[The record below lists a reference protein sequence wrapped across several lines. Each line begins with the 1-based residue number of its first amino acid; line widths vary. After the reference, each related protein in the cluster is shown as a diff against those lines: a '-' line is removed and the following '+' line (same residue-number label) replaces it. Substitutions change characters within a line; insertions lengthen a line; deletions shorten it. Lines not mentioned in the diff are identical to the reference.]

1 VTALC
6 VVALLLPVAEA
17 GAEPSPER
25 LEEVRREAERTREKL
40 EAVEGRQR
48 ATSADLEKVEAR
60 RAELDAELSKLG
72 GDLASAEGRLEAAER
87 QVAETAASLERTED
101 ELDRTRVALE
111 EQRELFGDRARAAY
125 IYGGM
130 GFANVMLDIEDMAQF
145 ARSVKYVQEVVSAD
159 RRQVEVITGLERRV
173 EVKVAELEDLKAEH
187 TAQRQVAAAERDE
200 VAALVA
206 RRREVRRQVA
216 AEAERHRTLLAQLKS
231 DAASYTEHI
240 ASLEQESA
248 DIEVELRRRA
258 EEEARRKA
266 AEERRRREEEARRI
280 AAAERAQQ
288 QQRAAAARAA
298 EEQRR
303 TAERRSARSEAA
315 PSQRSQP
322 AQAEP
327 APSRSGRMQ
336 RPSNGRLTSGY
347 GWRTHPIS
355 GARSFHAGVD
365 FGAPTGSPIYAAES
379 GTVYSAG
386 WRGGYG
392 NTIVIEHGGGLTT
405 LYAHQSRFAVSAGQQ
420 VSRGQ
425 VIGYVGSTGQSTGPH
440 LHFEVRV
447 NGATRDP
454 MGYL

>member
-25 LEEVRREAERTREKL
+25 LEEVRREAERAREKL
-40 EAVEGRQR
+40 QAVEGRQR

-60 RAELDAELSKLG
+60 RAELDAELTKLG
-72 GDLASAEGRLEAAER
+72 GELASAEGRLAAAER

-101 ELDRTRVALE
+101 ELDRTRAALG

-159 RRQVEVITGLERRV
+159 RRQVEIITGLERRV
-173 EVKVAELEDLKAEH
+173 EVKVAELQDLKAEH

-200 VAALVA
+200 VAALVS

-231 DAASYTEHI
+231 DAAAYTEHI

-248 DIEVELRRRA
+248 DIEEELRRRA

-288 QQRAAAARAA
+288 RAAAARAA

-303 TAERRSARSEAA
+303 TADRRSARSEAA
-315 PSQRSQP
+315 PAQRSQP
-322 AQAEP
+322 TQA
-327 APSRSGRMQ
+327 APSGSGRMQ
-336 RPSNGRLTSGY
+336 RPSSGRLTSGY

-365 FGAPTGSPIYAAES
+365 FGAPTGSPIYAAEG